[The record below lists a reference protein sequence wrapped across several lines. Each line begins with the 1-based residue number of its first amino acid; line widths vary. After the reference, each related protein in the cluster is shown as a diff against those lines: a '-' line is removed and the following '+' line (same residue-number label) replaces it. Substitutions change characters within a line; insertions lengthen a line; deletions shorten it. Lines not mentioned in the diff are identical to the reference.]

1 RERPEQRLWS
11 QIDERCA
18 GFFALGLAKQD
29 RAPAALVCTS
39 GTAAANLFPAVVEAS
54 QSGVPLIVLS
64 ADRPAELRDWGAP
77 QTIAQPGLCGGYV
90 RWFAELP
97 APEAEPAL
105 VRHARALGARAVAA
119 ACSRPPGPVHLNLPF
134 REPLEPVAVARDR
147 CDSLGADP

>member
-1 RERPEQRLWS
+1 
-11 QIDERCA
+11 
-18 GFFALGLAKQD
+18 
-29 RAPAALVCTS
+29 
-39 GTAAANLFPAVVEAS
+39 
-54 QSGVPLIVLS
+54 
-64 ADRPAELRDWGAP
+64 AP
-77 QTIAQPGLCGGYV
+77 QTIDQLRLYGGYV

-147 CDSLGADP
+147 CDSLGADPIAARGRSARAYAHVSRAALAPPESEVERLAAAIAAAPRGVIAAGPLDARPGLGPAVTRLARAAGWPLLA